1 MSVSDGVIVIN
12 KWKEITKAGNKA
24 FRQGRDNTAK
34 QLYLFA
40 CHRAVKL
47 FPHWFD
53 GDAATAA
60 LVISYQ
66 NLADLYLRQSNHS
79 DMLVVYKEL
88 LKQLQD
94 FDNSDRF
101 NIDSTYRRIGTEI
114 TAKLKDV
121 NFKSTESVELFN
133 VLLNEYFNPTNHLI
147 RDQN

>member
-1 MSVSDGVIVIN
+1 MIAIN
-12 KWKEITKAGNKA
+12 KWKEITKAGNNA

-47 FPHWFD
+47 LPHWFD

-79 DMLVVYKEL
+79 EMLVVYRDL

-94 FDNSDRF
+94 FDNSNRF
-101 NIDSTYRRIGTEI
+101 NIDNTYRRIGTEI
-114 TAKLKDV
+114 TAQLKDV
-121 NFKSTESVELFN
+121 KFKSTENVELFN
-133 VLLNEYFNPTNHLI
+133 VLLDGYCNPTNHLI
-147 RDQN
+147 RDKK